1 MNFVGKEILIL
12 HIMKA
17 LIRFA
22 EESEKLFSMFPFNAE
37 KKIMLVPKS
46 RKKFSV
52 ACRAG
57 GNKSLGDN

>member
-1 MNFVGKEILIL
+1 
-12 HIMKA
+12 MKA

-22 EESEKLFSMFPFNAE
+22 EESEKLFFMFPFNAE
-37 KKIMLVPKS
+37 KKIMLVSKS
-46 RKKFSV
+46 RKKISV